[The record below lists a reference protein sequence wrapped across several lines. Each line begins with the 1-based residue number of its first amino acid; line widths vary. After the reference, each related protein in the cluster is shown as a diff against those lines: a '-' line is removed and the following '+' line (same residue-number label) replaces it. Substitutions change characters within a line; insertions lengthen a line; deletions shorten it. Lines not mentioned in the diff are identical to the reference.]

1 MPDIAVRTLKHDIT
15 ICTNGEAEFN
25 YLAGVPEV
33 AGTRTEA
40 RIDIQHEGSFLSA
53 AWRGL
58 APSFLARI
66 ASARDLALQID
77 SELAELSL
85 LDARPGMVLSS
96 SLLAWRCK
104 RLLVLGPQLPRTA
117 LAMVLFRSNVDIE
130 GNWACRLSA
139 QGFMALPRSMR
150 WGTNLLR
157 AYPQTEEM
165 AADVPA
171 HQIDSGHGEFWA
183 WCPAAGER
191 RWCCRDGT
199 VDGIVVADSMAGS
212 RSLARRL
219 APEMAWGHLM
229 AARIA
234 GDGGLP
240 AAMVLKSLA
249 ASAPAVRLSVG
260 DLAGAADLTLEFL
273 AELA

>member
-1 MPDIAVRTLKHDIT
+1 VSDIAVRTLKHDIT
-15 ICTNGEAEFN
+15 IRTNGEAEFA

-33 AGTRTEA
+33 AGTRTQA
-40 RIDIQHEGSFLSA
+40 SIDIQREGTFLSA

-66 ASARDLALQID
+66 ASARDLAVQID

-96 SLLAWRCK
+96 SLLAWRGK

-117 LAMVLFRSNVDIE
+117 LAMALFRSKVDIE

-139 QGFMALPRSMR
+139 KGFTALPRSMR

-157 AYPQTEEM
+157 AYPETEEM
-165 AADVPA
+165 AADAPA
-171 HQIDSGHGEFWA
+171 HQIGSGHGEFWA

-199 VDGIVVADSMAGS
+199 VDGIVVADSMAGG

-219 APEMAWGHLM
+219 AREMVWGHLM

-234 GDGGLP
+234 GNGGLP